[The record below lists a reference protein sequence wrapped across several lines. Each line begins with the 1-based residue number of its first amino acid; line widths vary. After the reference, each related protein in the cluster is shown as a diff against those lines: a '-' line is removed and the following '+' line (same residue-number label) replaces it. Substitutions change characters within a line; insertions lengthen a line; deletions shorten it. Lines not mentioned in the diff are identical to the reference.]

1 MGQAFTPRQ
10 LDTEQAANLNDID
23 TYALSRCRQEDLGER
38 LAAANLR
45 AEAVASR
52 IRALSGGKVLYAVR
66 VLNELASGS
75 LPLRGPEA
83 LPADGEGG
91 LCARAVAAEGV
102 D

>member
-1 MGQAFTPRQ
+1 M
-10 LDTEQAANLNDID
+10 
-23 TYALSRCRQEDLGER
+23 
-38 LAAANLR
+38 
-45 AEAVASR
+45 ASR
-52 IRALSGGKVLYAVR
+52 IRALSGGKFLYTVR

-75 LPLRGPEA
+75 LPLHGPEG